1 MRYFTHKKIA
11 VLLVAIATAAFHQ
24 TSFGAPDSRGTAPG
38 GTATS
43 SGSASGGAN
52 VPTDNTT
59 TAPSQTTPQNPNS
72 SGNTTTQT
80 QNGNTTT
87 SDGQNS
93 TAVAP
98 GATDTTPAPSSQGHV
113 SSDTTINNTTNYDQN
128 QKYPVYRGT
137 DHGPSIQSYSP
148 QPKEP
153 PQIIGT
159 VSGENGVMYYISADG
174 YMYSRERDGHFKRFG
189 RFQRHN
195 PNDSI
200 YGMTVTPDTVIP
212 GNPDT
217 GAVAPAAPV
226 APDNTTIPPGTT
238 AAPATPD
245 NDEAHRRVL
254 EEEHRRLKETVD
266 AEYQREAA
274 QRERERRE
282 SEEDDRNRFRI
293 TGKLIAIDGQTYY
306 LGSNGYVYY
315 RGADGHLHMV
325 GGGVPE

>member
-1 MRYFTHKKIA
+1 M
-11 VLLVAIATAAFHQ
+11 AIATGAFIQ
-24 TSFGAPDSRGTAPG
+24 TSFGAPQPRGATSS

-43 SGSASGGAN
+43 SGSASGGINASS
-52 VPTDNTT
+52 DNATT
-59 TAPSQTTPQNPNS
+59 GTSQTTPQNPNS
-72 SGNTTTQT
+72 PGNPALPGTNTTIQSR
-80 QNGNTTT
+80 QSAAPTT
-87 SDGQNS
+87 SDGQS
-93 TAVAP
+93 GTAVAP
-98 GATDTTPAPSSQGHV
+98 GGTVTTPAPSSQGHV
-113 SSDTTINNTTNYDQN
+113 SSDTTINGTTNYNQN

-137 DHGPSIQSYSP
+137 DHGPAIQSYSQKP
-148 QPKEP
+148 AEP

-174 YMYSRERDGHFKRFG
+174 YMYSREHDGHFKRFG

-195 PNDSI
+195 PNDNL

-217 GAVAPAAPV
+217 GNPDTGTVAPAAPV
-226 APDNTTIPPGTT
+226 APDNTTVPPGTT
-238 AAPATPD
+238 AAPTTPD
-245 NDEAHRRVL
+245 NDAAHQQVL
-254 EEEHRRLKETVD
+254 EDEHRRLKETVD

-293 TGKLIAIDGQTYY
+293 TGKLIGNDGQIYY

-315 RGADGHLHMV
+315 RAGDGHLHMV